1 MKNLPLVMVV
11 AVVAA
16 LAGWHLNDIVK
27 GPSPKST
34 SESAAAES
42 VNTTPATAAVPVRIA
57 DQTPNVTP
65 RQSLVVTAVAQSAME
80 QINALYE
87 ALYAA
92 DGEAEA
98 AIKAQLYQLIRQ
110 YSSDLAAQE
119 RWSDLLA
126 LRQRLVVLDPNTA
139 EHHYQLAEVQVQ
151 LRLYEQALY
160 SLYFILQDAV
170 MGSKAQALEQRIK
183 TKLRFAQG
191 ITVPLAKEGVHHVVE
206 ASLRNGTVRLLLDTG
221 ASITTLTP
229 SAARRLNISYDQSRS
244 ITVATAGGLV
254 AAPLIEITEFAVG
267 EAAVDRLQVGILP
280 LSDLDRFDGLLG
292 MNFLQQFASSI
303 DQQQGLL
310 HLDEK
315 S

>member
-27 GPSPKST
+27 GSLPSST
-34 SESAAAES
+34 RGSASAEP
-42 VNTTPATAAVPVRIA
+42 VNPTPATAAVPTRIA

-65 RQSLVVTAVAQSAME
+65 RQSPVITAVAQSAME

-126 LRQRLVVLDPNTA
+126 LRQRLVILDPNTA

-191 ITVPLAKEGVHHVVE
+191 ITVPLAKEGAHHIVE
-206 ASLRNGTVRLLLDTG
+206 ASLRSGTVRLLLDTG

-229 SAARRLNISYDQSRS
+229 SAARRLNISYDQSHS

-254 AAPLIEITEFAVG
+254 AAPLIEVTEFAVG

-280 LSDLDRFDGLLG
+280 LPDLDKFDGLLG

>member
-11 AVVAA
+11 AVIAA

-27 GPSPKST
+27 GPLPKST
-34 SESAAAES
+34 SGSASAEP
-42 VNTTPATAAVPVRIA
+42 VNTTPAPAVVPTRIA

-65 RQSLVVTAVAQSAME
+65 RQSPVITAVAQSAME

-191 ITVPLAKEGVHHVVE
+191 ITVPLAKEGAHHVVE

-254 AAPLIEITEFAVG
+254 AAPLIEIKEFAVG

-280 LSDLDRFDGLLG
+280 LPDLDKFDGLLG